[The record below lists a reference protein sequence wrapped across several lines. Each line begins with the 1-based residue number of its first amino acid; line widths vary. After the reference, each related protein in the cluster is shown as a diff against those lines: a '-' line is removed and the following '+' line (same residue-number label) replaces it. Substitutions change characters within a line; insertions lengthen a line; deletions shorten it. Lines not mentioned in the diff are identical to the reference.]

1 MPRPLRIAITLLLT
15 GLLSGCAGATAFN
28 SGFTQQQSL
37 QTLDQASR
45 LGSNSRN

>member
-1 MPRPLRIAITLLLT
+1 MPTSLRIAITLLLT
-15 GLLSGCAGATAFN
+15 GLLSGCAGATGSSFD
-28 SGFTQQQSL
+28 SSRQQSL